1 VEFSDQSHYYFL
13 LRQIK
18 RVNLADV
25 AGLTDDLGPD
35 LLSCETLI
43 LSPNA
48 DHSPALTDAF
58 FTGNLPK
65 LKTLVFWYGNG
76 PPDDHIPSSFTKR
89 CIDSLR
95 ARGVEILGI
104 EYDYPYAIP
113 P

>member
-1 VEFSDQSHYYFL
+1 VEFSTQSNHYFL
-13 LRQIK
+13 LRHIQ

-25 AGLTDDLGPD
+25 AGLTDDLGAD

-43 LSPNA
+43 LSPSA
-48 DHSPALTDAF
+48 EHSPALTDAF

-65 LKTLVFWYGNG
+65 LKTLVFWSKHVPN
-76 PPDDHIPSSFTKR
+76 DDHIPSSFTKR